1 MSCST
6 CQSTATARLYSKITI
21 PNWKDQKDSVFL
33 FFYHFL
39 INNAVHL
46 HMRVISS
53 QSTKLNVYTE
63 KKHAL
68 FKRDFVLGEF

>member
-6 CQSTATARLYSKITI
+6 CHSTATARLYSKITI
-21 PNWKDQKDSVFL
+21 PNWKNQKDSVFL

-53 QSTKLNVYTE
+53 QSTKVKVYTE
-63 KKHAL
+63 KKTRL
-68 FKRDFVLGEF
+68 IQT